1 MNIPKIIQQQL
12 LQLNPSAVLSWGIS
26 KWYKASNT
34 MLAIRVHARY
44 LNGFVCIELDE
55 SQDLYDISF
64 CSNKDI
70 KDLIIHPIYPYE
82 TIKGVYFDQM
92 VDFIDNR
99 IERVP
104 NYKY

>member
-12 LQLNPSAVLSWGIS
+12 LHTNPSTVLTWGIS
-26 KWYKASNT
+26 KWYEASDT

-44 LNGFVCIELDE
+44 LDGFICIDLDE

-70 KDLIIHPIYPYE
+70 TDMILHPIYPYK
-82 TIKGVYFDQM
+82 TIKGVYCDQM
-92 VDFIDNR
+92 VEFIDNR
-99 IERVP
+99 IEKIP